1 MGMPVRFFNSLMWQ
15 QGVDVIAADGT
26 AASINTPEG
35 LAAASFDQ
43 VHL

>member
-1 MGMPVRFFNSLMWQ
+1 MLVRFFNSLMWQ

-26 AASINTPEG
+26 AASINTRKG
-35 LAAASFDQ
+35 SQRKLDQ